1 MMKNIAF
8 AAIVVLNA
16 YFASLSIADA
26 ADSGA
31 SAPSGQ
37 PPAPPEA
44 VAACQGQAAGTTVSF
59 TGRRGDTLTGT
70 CETLNGVLAARP
82 NFGGGKPPSR
92 H

>member
-31 SAPSGQ
+31 SAPSA
-37 PPAPPEA
+37 PPPEA
-44 VAACQGQAAGTTVSF
+44 VAACQGKAAGTTVSF

-70 CETLNGVLAARP
+70 CETRNGVLAARP